1 MKFEEYAATSVTLG
15 LSGGGLVG
23 IYALLLD
30 REAALD
36 AGQRLALAAIREELY
51 GRFTIEEMETLHEQY
66 ARYHG
71 RSRP

>member
-1 MKFEEYAATSVTLG
+1 MTSSVTVSLT
-15 LSGGGLVG
+15 GGGLVG

-36 AGQRLALAAIREELY
+36 GDQRQALEAIREELY
-51 GRFTIEEMETLHEQY
+51 GRFTIEEMETLHEEY

-71 RSRP
+71 SARS